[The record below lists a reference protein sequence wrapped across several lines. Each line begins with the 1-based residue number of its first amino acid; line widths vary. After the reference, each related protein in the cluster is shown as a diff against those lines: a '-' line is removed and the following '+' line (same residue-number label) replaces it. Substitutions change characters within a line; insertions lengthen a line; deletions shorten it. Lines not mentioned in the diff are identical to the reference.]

1 MPDIDDRL
9 QYYLGQIE
17 AGVPKEQVLSSLKEG
32 EQELAALIKLAD
44 AMRTVSHPM
53 PAPTYSR
60 AAKQKILSAIPQER
74 SRQRSTKPQLGWL
87 FFPSLTGAVALLLVM
102 FITFATL
109 GVWLSGP
116 AYAET
121 ASIQDIEGVVELA
134 SSPRSEEWD
143 VLGGGEV
150 VRSGQ
155 RIRTSPGS
163 SATLVY
169 SDGSRTILGAETSI
183 LLRKIDGTWGGDI
196 QVDIEQGAGV
206 TSHSVVPLRSQ
217 AAYFH
222 VRTPSGIASVQGTSF
237 KVDVEANGTA
247 RVIVES
253 GEVTV
258 SNMADQVVVPAG
270 QATLL
275 QPGVT
280 PEKPGN
286 FFSIVDVVVSIEN
299 NQWTVTGQSFQVS
312 QNTTVSSTAE
322 IGQVLQIE
330 GRILSSGQWVADKIQ
345 PLAEEIK
352 SSFTGVVESISEGD
366 WTISGT
372 TVTVNEV
379 TKIQNKLEV
388 GSTVEVEYLALN
400 DENWLALQIHKLAE
414 YAEEGAETAGAEGV
428 PVAGLTVTPTN
439 NTEAFTVTC
448 AVGENQAEAKTL
460 AKKFNVTEDEIL
472 SWFCRGF
479 GFGEIELAY
488 NLSLRTGQDVTEIFD
503 LRYSNM
509 TWGEIYTLLFQLKQS
524 EETAG
529 TNLCVSIMYQPK
541 AQQLA
546 IKYQVDYEEII
557 EWYCQGFT
565 FGQIDLAYSLGKEH
579 GKSANEIFTMQAGG
593 KHWGQIKKELN
604 QTGGKPENEPG
615 RPPKDEKPPKEDNP
629 NKGGNN
635 PSNSPDV
642 PNSPPE
648 GGEQPNK
655 ESTD

>member
-134 SSPRSEEWD
+134 SSPRSEECD

-222 VRTPSGIASVQGTSF
+222 VRTDRKSV
-237 KVDVEANGTA
+237 V
-247 RVIVES
+247 
-253 GEVTV
+253 
-258 SNMADQVVVPAG
+258 
-270 QATLL
+270 
-275 QPGVT
+275 
-280 PEKPGN
+280 
-286 FFSIVDVVVSIEN
+286 
-299 NQWTVTGQSFQVS
+299 
-312 QNTTVSSTAE
+312 
-322 IGQVLQIE
+322 
-330 GRILSSGQWVADKIQ
+330 
-345 PLAEEIK
+345 
-352 SSFTGVVESISEGD
+352 
-366 WTISGT
+366 
-372 TVTVNEV
+372 
-379 TKIQNKLEV
+379 
-388 GSTVEVEYLALN
+388 
-400 DENWLALQIHKLAE
+400 
-414 YAEEGAETAGAEGV
+414 
-428 PVAGLTVTPTN
+428 
-439 NTEAFTVTC
+439 
-448 AVGENQAEAKTL
+448 
-460 AKKFNVTEDEIL
+460 
-472 SWFCRGF
+472 
-479 GFGEIELAY
+479 
-488 NLSLRTGQDVTEIFD
+488 
-503 LRYSNM
+503 
-509 TWGEIYTLLFQLKQS
+509 
-524 EETAG
+524 
-529 TNLCVSIMYQPK
+529 
-541 AQQLA
+541 
-546 IKYQVDYEEII
+546 
-557 EWYCQGFT
+557 
-565 FGQIDLAYSLGKEH
+565 
-579 GKSANEIFTMQAGG
+579 
-593 KHWGQIKKELN
+593 
-604 QTGGKPENEPG
+604 
-615 RPPKDEKPPKEDNP
+615 
-629 NKGGNN
+629 
-635 PSNSPDV
+635 
-642 PNSPPE
+642 
-648 GGEQPNK
+648 
-655 ESTD
+655 